1 MRRKGG
7 RDKEEQGKKRRSP
20 YAVPQSLTN
29 LFLKKKK
36 R

>member
-1 MRRKGG
+1 MRGKGG
-7 RDKEEQGKKRRSP
+7 RDKEEEGKKRSP
-20 YAVPQSLTN
+20 YAVPQSLAN